1 MLAEMGIRVWLPP
14 PQDSGEAPAP
24 AAAPAGAPARAPAA
38 ADPHAAPAAGDAPM
52 RRPAAASAPAPA
64 PAAAPGWQLGPAQ
77 PLYPQAARATQGPNW
92 LIALDCT
99 TPESPGSGED
109 GALLHKMLA
118 AMGLKDY
125 GGVHVATVRRA
136 QMGADAGSE
145 LAQLLQTLRPAIVLA
160 LGPSAASCVLGSTEP
175 LQSLRERAHRLA
187 DGTPALVSYAPA
199 YLLRRPEAKRAAWQ
213 DLQRAMAL
221 AGQPG
226 AP

>member
-14 PQDSGEAPAP
+14 PRSPADAPAP
-24 AAAPAGAPARAPAA
+24 AFAPALVPSPAPARAAVSAPVAGRPAQPGAATPRAA
-38 ADPHAAPAAGDAPM
+38 AAVQ
-52 RRPAAASAPAPA
+52 R
-64 PAAAPGWQLGPAQ
+64 GWQLGPAQ
-77 PLYPQAARATQGPNW
+77 PLYPQADKGADGPTW
-92 LIALDCT
+92 LIALDST
-99 TPESPGSGED
+99 TPDEPGGGED

-118 AMGLKDY
+118 AMGLKDH

-136 QMGADAGSE
+136 GTGSE
-145 LAQLLQTLRPAIVLA
+145 LAQLLQTLRPAVVLA

-175 LQSLRERAHRLA
+175 LQSLRQRAHRLA

-221 AGQPG
+221 AGQQG